1 MSCLCEMIENNGA
14 WELRG
19 RLATLIYTWPTQIDG
34 TDNYFFYVLF
44 KLIQKISTIIR
55 VNKLQ
60 AHGRVFK
67 DLVKVAESS
76 EMIGEK

>member
-1 MSCLCEMIENNGA
+1 M
-14 WELRG
+14 
-19 RLATLIYTWPTQIDG
+19 ATLICTWPMQIDG
-34 TDNYFFYVLF
+34 TDNYFFYVRF

-67 DLVKVAESS
+67 DLGKAVELRNHSGKIEGTRQAAN
-76 EMIGEK
+76 

>member
-1 MSCLCEMIENNGA
+1 M
-14 WELRG
+14 
-19 RLATLIYTWPTQIDG
+19 ATLIYTWPVQIDG
-34 TDNYFFYVLF
+34 TDNYFFYVRV

-67 DLVKVAESS
+67 DLGKVAE
-76 EMIGEK
+76 